1 LTDITAVPAPVR
13 KTLLSDRKIRL
24 LARRGD
30 RTGDHLPPL
39 DDRFRPD
46 DFAPPRVNLRW
57 LIGAILTAFAG
68 ASLIGSA
75 IIYSLERNTGGIV
88 KPDIL
93 PLTKLGDNAL
103 SGTTLSKG
111 DRLVANELISAR
123 QSFKA
128 PTPVKMGDQE
138 IIKLQPYVRVS
149 TNLVLAPIGY
159 ANDVPNFDPLKIFA
173 GADNAEIPKLEIRAA
188 DNDPDVSLK
197 RRALNSVSFATNSTL
212 SLSDAQIESQVEE
225 ARQAAINLG
234 RAMPT
239 TFGDQQFLTRTLPL
253 ASGSSTT
260 ESIDTAFSNI
270 QISVV
275 PENVTDIAKKPP
287 KPTVVQSTS
296 DERIVNLKRSNQI
309 DRILMANRVARPI
322 ATEAAKIIY
331 QQIKDTPIKDGQ
343 KLRIL
348 LSVPPNPKSE
358 PRLLRVMLYDADQI
372 TAITAINDQGVFVAV
387 APPSSEGIVGA
398 EEQPDEAPVETN
410 KFTLYNSL
418 YETALKNDIP
428 KPIIEQLIRIY
439 FYDVDLQRKVTG
451 GDSFEVFYAEDEER
465 ADRFEVLYAA
475 LSVSGITK
483 RYYRYRAP
491 DDNSLDYFDEQ
502 GKSNRR
508 FLMRK
513 PITEGIFRSGFGM
526 RYHPILKVERLHSG
540 VDWANAVGT
549 PILAAGD
556 GVVTWADWDTG
567 YGRHIEIQHAYD
579 FVTTYSHLSAFA
591 RGITG
596 GVRVR
601 QGQVIGYLGSSGLS
615 TGPHLHYEVLVK
627 GEFKD
632 PMAIKLPRNKELN
645 NSETAL
651 FKQQQDIIND
661 IMSKAPGAV
670 HVANKSAQP

>member
-260 ESIDTAFSNI
+260 ASIDTAFSNI

-670 HVANKSAQP
+670 RVANKSAQP

>member
-1 LTDITAVPAPVR
+1 M
-13 KTLLSDRKIRL
+13 
-24 LARRGD
+24 ARRGD
-30 RTGDHLPPL
+30 RSGDHLPPL
-39 DDRFRPD
+39 DNRFRPD

-68 ASLIGSA
+68 AGLIGSA
-75 IIYSLERNTGGIV
+75 IFYSLDRNTSTIV
-88 KPDIL
+88 KPDIM
-93 PLTKLGDNAL
+93 PLAQLGDDSL
-103 SGTTLSKG
+103 TGTTLSKG
-111 DRLVANELISAR
+111 DRLVANELVSAR

-128 PTPVKMGDQE
+128 PTPVKSGDQE
-138 IIKLQPYVRVS
+138 IIKLEPYVRVS

-159 ANDVPNFDPLKIFA
+159 SNDVPAFDPLKIFA
-173 GADNAEIPKLEIRAA
+173 GTDEAEVPKLELRVA

-197 RRALNSVSFATNSTL
+197 RKVLNSVKFDTTTALAL
-212 SLSDAQIESQVEE
+212 SGEQIDSQVEE
-225 ARQAAINLG
+225 ARRAAINLG

-239 TFGDQQFLTRTLPL
+239 TFGDQQFLTRTLPM
-253 ASGSSTT
+253 ATGPSTT
-260 ESIDTAFSNI
+260 ANLDTAFSTI

-287 KPTVVQSTS
+287 KPLAVQATS
-296 DERIVNLKRSNQI
+296 DERVITLKKTDPI
-309 DRILMANRVARPI
+309 DKVLIANRVGVPVAK
-322 ATEAAKIIY
+322 EAAKIIY

-343 KLRIL
+343 KLRVL
-348 LSVPPNPKSE
+348 LTIPPNPKSE
-358 PRLLRVMLYDADQI
+358 PRLLRIMLYDTDQI
-372 TAITAINDQGVFVAV
+372 SAIAAINDQGAFVAV
-387 APPSSEGIVGA
+387 APPSAEGTIGA
-398 EEQPDEAPVETN
+398 EEQADEDVPDTN

-465 ADRFEVLYAA
+465 PDRFEVLYAT

-491 DDNSLDYFDEQ
+491 DENSLDYFDDQ
-502 GKSNRR
+502 GKSNRK

-540 VDWANAVGT
+540 VDWANKVGT

-591 RGITG
+591 KGITD

-645 NSETAL
+645 ATELAL

-661 IMSKAPGAV
+661 IMAKAPGAV
-670 HVANKSAQP
+670 RVAGKPAQP